1 MNILE
6 QEDIIKSLPDAAL
19 QQEMSVP
26 SGQVPQFLVLS
37 EIQRRTDMRDRFEAT
52 EDQPQ
57 GSVKDR
63 IMAEGLAS
71 VMPQMNMAALPLNS
85 PVPARPNSSS
95 PSLPVGDAPQGL
107 AGMGVQYAS
116 TGGVVRMQEGQQ
128 VPNYVPSVIDRYQQ
142 RRTSNLAADDFER
155 RVQEIYRQLP
165 FRGTRNDSDRR
176 AEARRLAEEELSFS
190 SDRDA
195 GAELDAYISGS
206 RELDYAQRNPE
217 VRELPMYEQQFTTDF
232 SNRARGNPSEFQQS
246 LIDATGTYDDLL
258 EAQRQADIPMMA
270 DMGGAPGGAGAIAN
284 GEDEL
289 PEFQQSLPDVS
300 GRDDDIFAGLGSS
313 DELTESGGGFEL
325 EGIIERLD
333 RERRNIFGLPPKV
346 GPPTPR
352 QQAWQKARQTQAEV
366 EQGLRESAGN
376 TFDPLRLQYPQLGE
390 AEENIRQQAIGPRDA
405 AFATYRDIVE
415 QENRAEDLAEMQQAF
430 AEAGI
435 AIPSQL
441 QEEFDALAAT
451 RENQK
456 EGMSHEDYLAL
467 NAILDSDTSDA
478 LVSEENIILE
488 DRQFPSDAD
497 ADAEASSGD
506 FLSETEVNELLGM
519 NISSS
524 ADAERKIV
532 DNVDMPLT
540 NSFLTDLNRIGEEGA
555 DLAQTRGEQI
565 QELIDNSRSQ
575 SKKDAFFAA
584 ITQLGAGIASGD
596 MSAGIEAAQ
605 AEVSNRQK
613 AQNEKELLL
622 ETQRMASEDKS
633 LDRAAANI
641 AAMANIDVKYQ
652 QLAQEVLKEEGLMS
666 RDQTRRQV
674 AVADIV
680 SKIFDSAMYDTQAE
694 ASAAYASFYNTM
706 ARQFDIPVMRA
717 DSEEE
722 ASPAASPDINQL
734 VSERYEL

>member
-1 MNILE
+1 
-6 QEDIIKSLPDAAL
+6 
-19 QQEMSVP
+19 
-26 SGQVPQFLVLS
+26 
-37 EIQRRTDMRDRFEAT
+37 
-52 EDQPQ
+52 
-57 GSVKDR
+57 
-63 IMAEGLAS
+63 
-71 VMPQMNMAALPLNS
+71 
-85 PVPARPNSSS
+85 
-95 PSLPVGDAPQGL
+95 VGDAPQGL

-232 SNRARGNPSEFQQS
+232 SDRARGNPSEFQQS

-270 DMGGAPGGAGAIAN
+270 DMSGAPGAGGA
-284 GEDEL
+284 L
-289 PEFQQSLPDVS
+289 PPRPFSEEGDSND
-300 GRDDDIFAGLGSS
+300 
-313 DELTESGGGFEL
+313 
-325 EGIIERLD
+325 GII
-333 RERRNIFGLPPKV
+333 
-346 GPPTPR
+346 R
-352 QQAWQKARQTQAEV
+352 QFA
-366 EQGLRESAGN
+366 QGLLPQTEEEKTAQARRKAILDGE
-376 TFDPLRLQYPQLGE
+376 DPLRLEGLGSVSDLGPLFSGVPTYE
-390 AEENIRQQAIGPRDA
+390 ELKTDLPEDATGGYTAGARLRDVVTAPFNIIGGFLTPEEGPTLSDLGPALGDFGRGMAGVGMGESDDSESTEENIILEDQQSPA
-405 AFATYRDIVE
+405 
-415 QENRAEDLAEMQQAF
+415 
-430 AEAGI
+430 
-435 AIPSQL
+435 
-441 QEEFDALAAT
+441 DALT
-451 RENQK
+451 ETLENQK

-467 NAILDSDTSDA
+467 NAILDGGTS
-478 LVSEENIILE
+478 
-488 DRQFPSDAD
+488 D

-506 FLSETEVNELLGM
+506 LLSETEVNELLGM

-641 AAMANIDVKYQ
+641 AAMANIDVKYR

-722 ASPAASPDINQL
+722 ASTAASPDINQL